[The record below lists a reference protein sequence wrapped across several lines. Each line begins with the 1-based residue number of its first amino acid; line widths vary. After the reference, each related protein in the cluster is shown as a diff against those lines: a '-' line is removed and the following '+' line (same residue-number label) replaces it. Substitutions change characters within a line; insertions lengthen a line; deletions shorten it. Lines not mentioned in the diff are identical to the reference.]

1 MKILIP
7 LDGSANADH
16 AVDYVIAFAEQL
28 KNKPDL
34 FILNVQWKLAFGNVK
49 LFINHETVNEYYRE
63 QGEEALA
70 QARQKLNAAEF
81 DYVYHISIGS
91 PADAVLHFVDEHKI
105 DQIIM
110 SSRGHGSLT
119 NLLLGT
125 VASKVVQLSPIPV
138 LLVK

>member
-7 LDGSANADH
+7 VDGSANADR
-16 AVDYVIAFAEQL
+16 AVDHVIAFAEQL
-28 KNKPDL
+28 KIKPEIFL
-34 FILNVQWKLAFGNVK
+34 LNVQWKFALGNVK
-49 LFINHETVNEYYRE
+49 LLINPETVNEYYRE

-70 QARQKLNAAEF
+70 QARQKLDAVEF

-91 PADAVLHFVDEHKI
+91 PADAVLRFTQEHQI

-110 SSRGHGSLT
+110 SSHGQGTLT
-119 NLLLGT
+119 NLLLGS